1 MSLMD
6 RMMKSMIGGMS
17 IEKKQEM
24 ILKMMPMMMEDVNM
38 AETMVKMVPLMADQI
53 SLLDVFNVLKK
64 LFPRI
69 LKGVNS
75 MAELMNRWD
84 EIFPKLVRKIP
95 ELMETMMPIM
105 ELMMPRI
112 MAKVMPLMLTD
123 QNMEIMEGCA
133 ERMAPKMMENE
144 NLREIMP
151 EMMARII
158 PHWLENMLPHLSEE
172 RRAVFVAT
180 MKSTLES
187 TDQKVFSS

>member
-6 RMMKSMIGGMS
+6 RTMNSIIGGMS

-24 ILKMMPMMMEDVNM
+24 MLKMMPMMMEEVNM
-38 AETMVKMVPLMADQI
+38 AETMVRMVPLMADQV

-64 LFPRI
+64 LLPSI

-95 ELMETMMPIM
+95 ELMQKMMPVM
-105 ELMMPRI
+105 ELMMPRA
-112 MAKVMPLMLTD
+112 MARVMPVMLTD
-123 QNMEIMEGCA
+123 QNMERMEDCV
-133 ERMAPKMMENE
+133 ERMLPKMMEDE

-151 EMMARII
+151 EMMVRII
-158 PHWLENMLPHLSEE
+158 PHCLENMLPHLSEE
-172 RRAVFVAT
+172 KRAVLVA
-180 MKSTLES
+180 TLES
-187 TDQKVFSS
+187 ILETTDQKVYSS